1 MAEGQLRQAAVM
13 PTERRPVPHDRMTAA
28 PAAVERLPASRH
40 VRTRH
45 SRRPEPNLIE
55 RAASAASGALKKIF
69 EPAPTRR
76 HHRRS

>member
-28 PAAVERLPASRH
+28 ERLSASRH